1 MEPSRIY
8 SVALATS
15 AIIFLGH
22 KIEDRFT
29 DKPGKSCAPDHPESW
44 KCKFPGQIVSH
55 KPWDW
60 KTGCCVTFIY
70 VLIGVIVT
78 LGVSKL
84 AFAVEASKTL
94 WTPATVGFVLFS
106 LFWIA
111 WGAWETHH
119 QKKTHNR
126 MMKNKTMKRGTPFS
140 CMFTKFIFF
149 VYLPITLWFL
159 SKQYDDM

>member
-8 SVALATS
+8 SIALVSS

-29 DKPGKSCAPDHPESW
+29 DKPGKSCAPEHPENW
-44 KCKFPGQIVSH
+44 KCSSRADRLPQTMGLE
-55 KPWDW
+55 
-60 KTGCCVTFIY
+60 TGLCVTFIY

-94 WTPATVGFVLFS
+94 WTRRPSGLCSF

-119 QKKTHNR
+119 QRRRT
-126 MMKNKTMKRGTPFS
+126 TG
-140 CMFTKFIFF
+140 
-149 VYLPITLWFL
+149 
-159 SKQYDDM
+159 